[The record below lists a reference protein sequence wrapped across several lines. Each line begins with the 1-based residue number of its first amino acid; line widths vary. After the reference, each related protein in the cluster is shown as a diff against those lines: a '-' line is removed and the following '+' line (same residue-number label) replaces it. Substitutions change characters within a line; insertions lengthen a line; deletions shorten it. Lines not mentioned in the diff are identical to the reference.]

1 MGKRDRFAKIRELPA
16 PREVYTVWVETNEA
30 AVAFIEA
37 VLLWED
43 HIANVRREFRKIG
56 NHTWF
61 KMYVTPGCLERV
73 LGMLQRLKPFVYIG
87 SVQVEGP

>member
-1 MGKRDRFAKIRELPA
+1 MEGDRLAALRDLGK
-16 PREVYTVWVETNEA
+16 PREVYTLWVETHEG

-43 HIANVRREFRKIG
+43 NIANVRREFRRIRG
-56 NHTWF
+56 HTWF

-73 LGMLQRLKPFVYIG
+73 LEILERLKAYVYIG
-87 SVQVEGP
+87 SVCVEAG

>member
-1 MGKRDRFAKIRELPA
+1 MAGRDRFAKLRELPP

-43 HIANVRREFRKIG
+43 HVANVRREFRG
-56 NHTWF
+56 MGGHTWF
-61 KMYVTPGCLERV
+61 KLFVTPGHLERV
-73 LGMLQRLKPFVYIG
+73 LELLRGLKRFVYIG
-87 SVQVEGP
+87 AVQVESG